1 MTTDAL
7 RVQQIYMNVLQN
19 ALKYSSYNSKISIQA
34 DFKSMGHS
42 NRNMLEI
49 SVKDHGVGITE
60 DQLETI
66 FDSQFTSKTLRSGYQ
81 DNMKRR
87 SMSLSLCKYIIEN
100 LGGDILINSQI
111 NKKTVVT
118 ICVPVFFGQPND

>member
-1 MTTDAL
+1 
-7 RVQQIYMNVLQN
+7 
-19 ALKYSSYNSKISIQA
+19 
-34 DFKSMGHS
+34 MGHS